1 MTSRIRERAETP
13 ASLSGFLEDELEQI
27 RDFTKG
33 PILGPLLA
41 FSMPVLLALF
51 LQALYGAVDLL
62 VVGKY
67 ALAEDVSGV
76 AVGSQIMHTVT
87 GLVSSFAMG
96 TTVLLGQKIGAG
108 KQDEGGRI
116 IGTSAA
122 FFLLMGAALTALLPL
137 LSGALAR
144 AMNAPAEAFS
154 RTKQY
159 IAVCGLGSVM
169 IVAYNVLGSIL
180 RGLGD
185 SRTPL
190 MTVAIASVCN
200 IAGDLLLVA
209 GLHMGAAGAAAATVA
224 SQTVSVLIS
233 LLVLRRRTLPFSFGR
248 RDVHIEPS
256 ILRRIVRFGTPI
268 ALQDLLV
275 GLSFLVILAIVNTLG
290 LTASAGV
297 GVAEKVCGFIMLIP
311 GAFMQAMS
319 AYVAQNH
326 GAGKPERAEQGLRI
340 AIAVSTAFGVVMFW
354 AAFFHGDLLCGIFAR
369 DADVIAA
376 GYDYLRSY
384 GIDCLLTCFLFCFIG
399 FFNGLGET
407 GFVMAQGIAAA
418 FLIRIPVAWA
428 MSRVTGRLFYSGLGV
443 PCATVAQI
451 AACFVFLGRI
461 RARKRM
467 LSDG

>member
-1 MTSRIRERAETP
+1 M
-13 ASLSGFLEDELEQI
+13 EQI
-27 RDFTKG
+27 KDFTKG
-33 PILGPLLA
+33 PILRPLLA
-41 FSMPVLLALF
+41 FSMPILLALF

-67 ALAEDVSGV
+67 ALARDVSGV
-76 AVGSQIMHTVT
+76 AVGSQIMQTVT

-96 TTVLLGQKIGAG
+96 TTILLGQKIGAG
-108 KQDEGGRI
+108 RRDEGGRI
-116 IGTSAA
+116 IGTSVVI
-122 FFLLMGAALTALLPL
+122 FFLVGAALTVLVPL
-137 LSGALAR
+137 LSAALAR
-144 AMNAPAEAFS
+144 AMNAPEEAFAET
-154 RTKQY
+154 RRY
-159 IAVCGLGSVM
+159 IAICGFGSVM
-169 IVAYNVLGSIL
+169 IVAYNVLGSVM

-190 MTVAIASVCN
+190 MTVAIASACN

-209 GLHMGAAGAAAATVA
+209 GLHMGAAGAAIATVV
-224 SQTVSVLIS
+224 SQTLSVLI
-233 LLVLRRRTLPFSFGR
+233 LGRRTLPFSFTR
-248 RDVHIEPS
+248 RDIRIDRG

-297 GVAEKVCGFIMLIP
+297 GVAEKVCAFIMLIP
-311 GAFMQAMS
+311 LAFMQAMS

-326 GAGKPERAEQGLRI
+326 GAGENARAERGLRI
-340 AIAVSTAFGVVMFW
+340 AVLVSTAFGAGMFW

-376 GYDYLRSY
+376 GFDYLRAY

-407 GFVMAQGIAAA
+407 GFVMVQGLAAA
-418 FLIRIPVAWA
+418 FLVRIPVAWW
-428 MSRVTGRLFYSGLGV
+428 MSRATGRLFFIGLGV
-443 PCATVAQI
+443 PCATLVQI
-451 AACFVFLGRI
+451 LACFLFYAHI
-461 RARKRM
+461 RKKEKLHGGKAE
-467 LSDG
+467 D

>member
-1 MTSRIRERAETP
+1 M
-13 ASLSGFLEDELEQI
+13 EQI

-33 PILGPLLA
+33 PILKPLLA
-41 FSMPVLLALF
+41 FSMPILLALF

-67 ALAEDVSGV
+67 AQAQDVSGV
-76 AVGSQIMHTVT
+76 AVGSQIMQTIT

-108 KQDEGGRI
+108 KKEEGGRI
-116 IGTSAA
+116 IGTSVVI
-122 FFLLMGAALTALLPL
+122 FFLVGAMLTALIPL
-137 LSGALAR
+137 LSAALAK
-144 AMNAPAEAFS
+144 AMHAPKEAFAET
-154 RTKQY
+154 RKY
-159 IAVCGLGSVM
+159 IAICGFGSVM
-169 IVAYNVLGSIL
+169 IVAYNVLGSIM

-185 SRTPL
+185 SKTPL

-200 IAGDLLLVA
+200 IAGDLLLVK
-209 GLHMGAAGAAAATVA
+209 GLGMGAAGAAIATVA
-224 SQTVSVLIS
+224 SQTISVLIS
-233 LLVLRRRTLPFSFGR
+233 LLILKQRTLPFAFSR
-248 RDVHIEPS
+248 RDIHIERQ

-275 GLSFLVILAIVNTLG
+275 GLSCLVILAIVNTLG

-297 GVAEKVCGFIMLIP
+297 GVAEKVCACIMLIP
-311 GAFMQAMS
+311 AAFMQAMS

-326 GAGKPERAEQGLRI
+326 GAGEKERSERGLRI
-340 AIAVSTAFGVVMFW
+340 AILVSTAFGAVMFW

-369 DADVIAA
+369 DRDVIAA
-376 GYDYLRSY
+376 GFDYLRAY

-418 FLIRIPVAWA
+418 FLIRIPVAWW
-428 MSRVTGRLFYSGLGV
+428 MSQTTGRLFFIGLGV

-451 AACFVFLGRI
+451 IACFVFYAQI
-461 RARKRM
+461 RKKEKGNESAKKP
-467 LSDG
+467 L

>member
-1 MTSRIRERAETP
+1 MK
-13 ASLSGFLEDELEQI
+13 
-27 RDFTKG
+27 DFTKG

-41 FSMPVLLALF
+41 FSMPILLALF

-67 ALAEDVSGV
+67 ALAQDVSGV

-96 TTVLLGQKIGAG
+96 TTVLLGHVIGAG
-108 KQDEGGRI
+108 KREEGGQI
-116 IGTSAA
+116 IGTSVVF
-122 FFLLMGAALTALLPL
+122 FFLVGAVLTALIPL
-137 LSGALAR
+137 LASALAK
-144 AMNAPAEAFS
+144 AMNAPKEAFGQT
-154 RTKQY
+154 RQY
-159 IAVCGLGSVM
+159 IAICGFGSVM
-169 IVAYNVLGSIL
+169 IVAYNVLGSIM

-209 GLHMGAAGAAAATVA
+209 GLHMGAAGAAIATVA
-224 SQTVSVLIS
+224 SQTISVLIS
-233 LLVLRRRTLPFSFGR
+233 VAVLSRRMLPFSFTR
-248 RDVHIEPS
+248 RDVRIERS
-256 ILRRIVRFGTPI
+256 ILQRIVRFGTPI

-297 GVAEKVCGFIMLIP
+297 GVAEKVCAFIMLIP
-311 GAFMQAMS
+311 AAFMQAMS

-326 GAGKPERAEQGLRI
+326 GAGEQARAERGLRI
-340 AIAVSTAFGVVMFW
+340 AILVSTAFGAVMFW
-354 AAFFHGDLLCGIFAR
+354 AAFFHGDLLCSIFAR

-376 GYDYLRSY
+376 GYDYLRAY

-399 FFNGLGET
+399 FFNGIGET
-407 GFVMAQGIAAA
+407 GFVMVQGIAAA
-418 FLIRIPVAWA
+418 FLIRIPVAWW
-428 MSRVTGRLFYSGLGV
+428 MSRTTGRLFYIGLGI

-451 AACFVFLGRI
+451 IACFVFYAHKRRSMRERTI
-461 RARKRM
+461 R
-467 LSDG
+467 